1 MRLSQ
6 KYGWRRRS
14 GKIYIEGK
22 NLTNQPPTDS
32 KLDDIRELCVD
43 FGIPVI
49 VLLILMTLLL
59 TGIDGEVKTLFAG
72 VVGWII
78 KQGVSRKKK

>member
-1 MRLSQ
+1 MTTS
-6 KYGWRRRS
+6 
-14 GKIYIEGK
+14 
-22 NLTNQPPTDS
+22 PTPDN

-49 VLLILMTLLL
+49 LLIILTVLLA
-59 TGIDGEVKTLFAG
+59 TGIDGEVKTLFAA

-78 KQGVSRKKK
+78 KGGISRAKAARGG